1 MKLSELAKDLKPYIV
16 PWLTEARS
24 VTAGTGGLSA
34 HALNG
39 PYHTGTLAESQ
50 APWAVTSTAFAAHTS
65 NPDAHHAKQHSII
78 DPAHHTVAGAAWDV
92 IGLNGTNALGV
103 LGSSSNPGVAEK
115 LLRTAADGS
124 VNVVALISAQGS
136 AAGGAVVQG
145 VLDTQTSFAR
155 VWFGH
160 NARWDGVA
168 NLWNIDNI
176 GANDVVG
183 FFVPNSSS
191 SVDLIFHASTGAA
204 ARTMTHATFTAG
216 RKLRFSNAGDVQLS
230 DGSAA
235 APTLTF
241 LNDINTGI
249 YRSGP
254 DALALVAGGTGIVNV
269 GATGAGINAAYDS
282 TAALKVLSAANDDV
296 TLFLKQKSGQTARM
310 WRVEDSAGQELL
322 VLDSVGNL
330 QSGNPGFT
338 SGVRGWQMT
347 PIGNLEAN
355 NAWIRGELHASIF
368 VMDEFHASG
377 GTLYIAPAGKLENDA
392 TVYTTTGVQE
402 VLDVRTTSGT
412 FSGTQVQVRT
422 TSGTF
427 SGTTVTRR
435 YIKNYFDIS
444 DPPSGHAMIL
454 SAGDIV
460 RCKALGLSVG
470 IDLWDVWGV
479 VSYVEDHTT
488 YYRYY
493 YDRKSGGTNGL
504 VLPAGTAII
513 SYGKPGDG
521 RIYLTAD
528 QNYAPYWQIFVT
540 GQEPWNGDIIPTV
553 RGGRL
558 DGVGLP
564 GVSGIPQYGIVMSTN
579 LSDASA
585 PYMVMSNL
593 QQFMHN
599 IDSEWNNGNPTARIT
614 SGGQFR
620 LGTDV
625 DSDATTGLLFNPTTG
640 ALTIGS
646 ASYSGTV
653 TVYGNITVTGGNA
666 AKTDFSNITATLDNV
681 PNGSLFAKTSPDQV
695 TGAGRAFTAINSSN
709 NLVTS
714 VIPATAAAPSGAGL
728 YLASDYMG
736 YYSGSA
742 WKTYM
747 DSSGNFKFLGSASNN
762 YLQWVAASNK
772 LQGVGG
778 GVEQWYASAADG
790 KFYAAGGTIGMDATG
805 FWLRMNASSSWATA
819 NAITFRSAATWAT
832 VDAVLST
839 KTVTSSRY
847 LNLLIDPD
855 VTPVGLEVIASP
867 AAQRVNITHDLT
879 VARNLTVSGVIA
891 SDLDLGGND
900 IVDVGTIAV
909 GVATTIYKAD
919 ILAASG
925 TQSILRAGQSG
936 VSNGFTVTAASSRLT
951 YSMIDGNVALV
962 ATGSFG
968 GGSGVIFVGNRTT
981 APTSNPA
988 GGGILYV
995 ESGALKYRGSSGTVT
1010 TIANA

>member
-160 NARWDGVA
+160 NARWDDVA

-593 QQFMHN
+593 QQFMYN

-625 DSDATTGLLFNPTTG
+625 DSDSTTGLLFNPTTG

-646 ASYSGTV
+646 ASYPGTV
-653 TVYGNITVTGGNA
+653 TLYGNMTITNPSAISTSTLTNDAGWTLG
-666 AKTDFSNITATLDNV
+666 ATWGTNL
-681 PNGSLFAKTSPDQV
+681 GSIP
-695 TGAGRAFTAINSSN
+695 GRFGD
-709 NLVTS
+709 
-714 VIPATAAAPSGAGL
+714 APSSAGL
-728 YLASDYMG
+728 YLTATHMG
-736 YYSGSA
+736 YYNGSA
-742 WKTYM
+742 WKAWIA
-747 DSSGNFKFLGSASNN
+747 SSGQFYFGGSTGAH
-762 YLQWVAASNK
+762 LEWDGTDLK
-772 LQGVGG
+772 GTDGTTT
-778 GVEQWYASAADG
+778 QWYARASDG
-790 KFYAAGGTIGMDATG
+790 KFYAGAGDVTLDSNGIKVKSTSSYAFKNALSFTNSGGNEEGRLFVANSAGQVNFNLDAVPYASTANRNAVINITATPIGTGTGQVNIAAQSTGGTINLT
-805 FWLRMNASSSWATA
+805 ASSGISFAGP
-819 NAITFRSAATWAT
+819 IT
-832 VDAVLST
+832 
-839 KTVTSSRY
+839 
-847 LNLLIDPD
+847 
-855 VTPVGLEVIASP
+855 
-867 AAQRVNITHDLT
+867 
-879 VARNLTVSGVIA
+879 
-891 SDLDLGGND
+891 SDLDMGGND

-909 GVATTIYKAD
+909 GVSTATYKAD